1 VSGAVGINL
10 WSSSGNVMSKC
21 ITKITCHCKIKV
33 RLHLNRLVVSFK
45 CPMERLGYFTLLGL
59 KFKVVW
65 KEQFFSL
72 CRMESKLSNPQ
83 FSELKDKKSLSPL
96 SIHT

>member
-1 VSGAVGINL
+1 
-10 WSSSGNVMSKC
+10 
-21 ITKITCHCKIKV
+21 
-33 RLHLNRLVVSFK
+33 
-45 CPMERLGYFTLLGL
+45 MERQGYFTLLGL

-83 FSELKDKKSLSPL
+83 FSELTDKKVSLLSVFTHNNIELLRGEEEKSYCSLSWQFYSYREIFPNM
-96 SIHT
+96 IM